1 MAWPSSQMSALQR
14 SCGSDQASPVRPA
27 HQPVHAGAPIPVR
40 ESRLQ
45 LGSQRASWRDEPSHA
60 TASAHEVNAIGPM
73 TPALDATGMTMTEI
87 IRLQTL
93 LSQELTRRFERLA
106 ALAFTDIVESSAYF
120 THFGDEA
127 GQRLQQLHFDLLEKS
142 LASGT
147 EASLG
152 RIVDTAGD
160 GAFVCFAS
168 ADASVRAMMG
178 LQNRI
183 TSENVDRPRP
193 HQLSMR
199 VGLHWGHVLTDG
211 VQVTGDAVNLCARL
225 VATARA
231 SEIRLTRDLFQ
242 ELSNELRRLCR
253 PLGQVSLKGITR
265 SVEPMMLLWRDPA
278 RFPSEVVIR
287 ESGERVVLPAQD
299 TVCFGRGETM
309 DLTAAND
316 VTLGLPDALAAR
328 QVSRR
333 HFELRARPHGY
344 LLKALTTQ
352 PTEVDG
358 VAMLRDQELP
368 IRPGSCVRLAG
379 VMTLDFASPS
389 LANAAAIDETVA
401 VPQVILIT

>member
-1 MAWPSSQMSALQR
+1 MSPAF
-14 SCGSDQASPVRPA
+14 DAS
-27 HQPVHAGAPIPVR
+27 
-40 ESRLQ
+40 
-45 LGSQRASWRDEPSHA
+45 
-60 TASAHEVNAIGPM
+60 N
-73 TPALDATGMTMTEI
+73 MTMTEI
-87 IRLQTL
+87 IRLQTQ
-93 LSQELTRRFERLA
+93 LSQDLARRFERLA

-127 GQRLQQLHFDLLEKS
+127 GQRLQQLHFDLLERS
-142 LASGT
+142 LAPGT
-147 EASLG
+147 GADLG

-168 ADASVRAMMG
+168 ADAAVRAMMG

-183 TSENVDRPRP
+183 TSENVGRPRP
-193 HQLSMR
+193 HQLSVR

-242 ELSNELRRLCR
+242 ELSSEMRRLCR

-265 SVEPMMLLWRDPA
+265 SVEPMVLLWRDPA
-278 RFPSEVVIR
+278 RFPSQVVIR

-316 VTLGLPDALAAR
+316 VTLGLPDASAAR

-333 HFELRARPHGY
+333 HFELRAHPHGY
-344 LLKALTTQ
+344 LLKALTAQ

-358 VAMLRDQELP
+358 VTMQRDEELP

-389 LANAAAIDETVA
+389 LVNAAAIDETVA